1 MFVQVSMV
9 TFYNIS
15 DWEEKEYFNTGGT
28 RNKVVVE
35 NTKDEKSYFFKTSLN
50 KKEKNY
56 TYEFWSEVI
65 ASEVGQLLG
74 FNVLQYD
81 VAVNKQTLGCL
92 SKSMIDLSNEE
103 QLIEGYKWLKQYQP
117 SYDVENRKAYTFQ
130 LIEATLR
137 NLFNDRKFINDI
149 ISTLIFDCIIG
160 NEDRHQE
167 NWGIIVSTH
176 RIGDDIKKSYAFAPI
191 YDSGSSLG
199 RELREEKIKQML
211 SDTIQ
216 LDAYVSRGKSEVHWK
231 GEDGKQ
237 RHFEL
242 LRKIAQT
249 GYKSFIAEEINRIR
263 KLYDKEKITSIIHH
277 IDDCLPKSF
286 EAEKIPE
293 NRKNLLTKLLT
304 LRIERLLSETL

>member
-92 SKSMIDLSNEE
+92 SKSI
-103 QLIEGYKWLKQYQP
+103 
-117 SYDVENRKAYTFQ
+117 
-130 LIEATLR
+130 
-137 NLFNDRKFINDI
+137 
-149 ISTLIFDCIIG
+149 
-160 NEDRHQE
+160 
-167 NWGIIVSTH
+167 
-176 RIGDDIKKSYAFAPI
+176 
-191 YDSGSSLG
+191 
-199 RELREEKIKQML
+199 
-211 SDTIQ
+211 
-216 LDAYVSRGKSEVHWK
+216 
-231 GEDGKQ
+231 
-237 RHFEL
+237 FEL

-263 KLYDKEKITSIIHH
+263 KLYDKEKLKTIIHH

-304 LRIERLLSETL
+304 LRIERLLSETLRIKVSHIFILLGAKVQVFKGLSSE